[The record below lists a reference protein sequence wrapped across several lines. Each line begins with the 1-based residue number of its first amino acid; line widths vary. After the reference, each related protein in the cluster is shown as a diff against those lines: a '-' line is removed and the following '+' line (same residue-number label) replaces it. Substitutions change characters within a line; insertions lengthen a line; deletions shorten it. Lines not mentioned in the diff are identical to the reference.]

1 MSTQAPAATETAVD
15 DYDAITMV
23 VQQYIDGSAV
33 GDTSKLEQVF
43 DPDARMYGALGHDR
57 IDIPVQ
63 ELFKMMAN
71 MPMGPAYR
79 ARITAVHQA
88 GDAAFAVVAEDGC
101 WGTVSFVDFFSLANI
116 SGTWKIVNKT
126 FAHTGG
132 TPPGA

>member
-1 MSTQAPAATETAVD
+1 MATQAPMVADTAVD

-23 VQQYIDGSAV
+23 VQQYIDGSAS
-33 GDTSKLEQVF
+33 GETSKLEQVF
-43 DPDARMYGALGHDR
+43 DSDARMYGALGHER

-63 ELFKMMAN
+63 ELFKMMAQ

-88 GDAAFAVVAEDGC
+88 GDAAVAVVAEDGC
-101 WGTVSFVDFFSLANI
+101 WGTVSFVDFFSLAKING
-116 SGTWKIVNKT
+116 SWKIVNKT